1 MHLKILKLI
10 VPVLFVFGRIGAQ
23 PTDLEVEPTV
33 RQDSSELDWLLGYL
47 FEESDL
53 FSYGSSFLW
62 INYQPLSTL
71 GERPDRT
78 RTIIPPSGIH
88 FEKHLFSNIGMRFGA
103 NLNVW
108 EEQKPLVRSGDIIY
122 TEPFEY
128 RYWTVSIGG
137 NWHFK
142 VNEFWDPYIGVVAS
156 YRQSRAF
163 CDCVDESRSMT
174 SYDILVGTRVFLIG
188 GSFLVLE
195 VGQHGVGFVSGGLGI
210 QF

>member
-1 MHLKILKLI
+1 MYLRILTLTI
-10 VPVLFVFGRIGAQ
+10 PILLLYGGMNAQ
-23 PTDLEVEPTV
+23 SMALEAKYTT

-62 INYQPLSTL
+62 VDYQPLSNL

-78 RTIIPPSGIH
+78 GTLIPPSGIH
-88 FEKHLFSNIGMRFGA
+88 YEQHLFSNLGMRLDA

-108 EEQKPLVRSGDIIY
+108 EEEKPLVRSGDILY

-137 NWHFK
+137 NWHIK
-142 VNEFWDPYIGVVAS
+142 ANEFWDPYIGFVAS

-174 SYDILVGTRVFLIG
+174 SYDFLIGTRVFLVG
-188 GSFLVLE
+188 GSFFVLE
-195 VGQHGVGFVSGGLGI
+195 VGQHGVGFVSGGLGL